1 MAFNF
6 TKEQIAKCA
15 PRNKNAAE
23 LYEALS
29 QVLPKYDINTPERVA
44 AFMAQCGH
52 ESVDFSVLR
61 ENLNYSAK
69 GLHGTWPK
77 RFPTLESA
85 APYERN
91 AEKIANKV
99 YSDRMGNGP
108 ESSGEGWKF
117 RGRGAIQLT
126 GKDNYSRFAKD
137 IGKTVDEAVAYVE
150 TLAGAIESA
159 CWFWKNN
166 NLNVQSDARDMKA
179 ATKKINGGD
188 LGLKERTDH
197 FNHYLQYLSN
207 GAPAAAPAAPQA
219 AKSAAVPVLEGVLKK
234 GVKSAAVAAVQ
245 AKLGLKADGDFGPG
259 TEAAIKKWQADNGL
273 TADGIVG
280 PKTYEKMMG

>member
-1 MAFNF
+1 MTFKF

-23 LYEALS
+23 LYEALA

-85 APYERN
+85 QPYERN
-91 AEKIANKV
+91 PEKIANKV

-108 ESSGEGWKF
+108 EASGDGWKY

-137 IGKTVDEAVAYVE
+137 IGKSLDEAIVYVE

-166 NLNVQSDARDMKA
+166 KLNEQADARDMKA

-188 LGLKERTDH
+188 LGLAERTDH
-197 FNHYLQYLSN
+197 FKHYAEYLGGS
-207 GAPAAAPAAPQA
+207 GAGAAVQAAAKAVAPI
-219 AKSAAVPVLEGVLKK
+219 LEGVLKN
-234 GVKSAAVAAVQ
+234 GVKGAAVAAVQ
-245 AKLGLKADGDFGPG
+245 AKLGLTADGNFGPG
-259 TEAAIKKWQADNGL
+259 TEAAVKKWQAANGL

-280 PKTYEKMMG
+280 PKTYEKLVG